1 MCKYQNEYL
10 LNLRDRIENLSTEQK
25 INMRKVI
32 ENNMEDKDI
41 TYNKNGLFIS
51 MGSLTDR
58 TLHQVK
64 ELLFLYEDIN
74 RFLKK
79 YNTDPLEF
87 Y

>member
-1 MCKYQNEYL
+1 MYKYQNEYL

-32 ENNMEDKDI
+32 ENNMKDKDI
-41 TYNKNGLFIS
+41 TYNKNGLFVS
-51 MGSLTDR
+51 MGSFTDR